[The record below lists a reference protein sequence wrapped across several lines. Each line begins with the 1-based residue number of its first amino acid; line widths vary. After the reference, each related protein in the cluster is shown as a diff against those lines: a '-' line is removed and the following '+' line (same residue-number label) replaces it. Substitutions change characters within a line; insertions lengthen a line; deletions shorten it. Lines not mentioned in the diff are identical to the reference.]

1 MQILRLT
8 KERDLNLP
16 AVFEEELDIAMP
28 PGRNKN
34 RTKYSILPLEMT
46 WIQQCHMQDTNR
58 MNIETF

>member
-46 WIQQCHMQDTNR
+46 WIPIFSFRWN
-58 MNIETF
+58 